1 MFHRFR
7 RALLLGLRSLAL
19 HKLRST
25 LTALGIIF
33 GVSSVIAMLSI
44 GEGANWEA
52 QEEIKK
58 LGSRNIILKS
68 IKPKEE
74 EQAGVARSEV
84 VRYGLTREDVT
95 RVTNTIPGVQAL
107 VA

>member
-1 MFHRFR
+1 MIFRLR

-25 LTALGIIF
+25 LTVLGIIF

-52 QEEIKK
+52 QEEIKSE
-58 LGSRNIILKS
+58 GADADHSDVE
-68 IKPKEE
+68 PKEGE
-74 EQAGVARSEV
+74 EK
-84 VRYGLTREDVT
+84 
-95 RVTNTIPGVQAL
+95 
-107 VA
+107 